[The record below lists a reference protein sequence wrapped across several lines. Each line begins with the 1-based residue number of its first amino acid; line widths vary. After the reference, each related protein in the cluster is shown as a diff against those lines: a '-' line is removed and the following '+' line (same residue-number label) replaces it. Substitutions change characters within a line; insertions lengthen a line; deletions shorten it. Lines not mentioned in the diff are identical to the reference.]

1 MCLCICL
8 LCVLCIVLCWWAVF
22 FNVFVTCLGLVV
34 VLLLNVGVLYL
45 SRLFLFSV
53 DGCVWISERYIL
65 LNVSE

>member
-1 MCLCICL
+1 MY
-8 LCVLCIVLCWWAVF
+8 CIVLVGCF
-22 FNVFVTCLGLVV
+22 FNVFVTCLGVVV